1 MDLFVPRCEKSIGV
15 TILKPIFGP
24 DKDQVVSIETNQSI
38 FGPNSG
44 KVFERAE
51 RASPQFAIGN
61 FGPKGV
67 KCLNISGPNKGV
79 ILSPKKGKVEL
90 ISGPRVGKVAF
101 VSGPKVGEDEFVSGP
116 KVDKGELISS
126 PKVGKRELI
135 LSPKVGKVEFV
146 SSPKVGKGELILSPK
161 VGKVDFVLS
170 PKVGE
175 VHKKVT
181 VLSMAPGGKVLEK
194 LQNFSSIQRKTKFLS
209 PIINCR
215 SLKVDRKF
223 LKAKRLLE
231 PRPLD
236 LNPGRVMVKTRDH
249 ISTNISSVRVLGNL
263 KVPAMKVAPKRV
275 VPKMWSEAPQSKKL
289 RSIKCSLSKDPF
301 FLQEG
306 SGGFTQAQRDLY
318 EARKKF
324 TAVAVFQGLNKIQSG
339 SSVKTSVK
347 FCL

>member
-1 MDLFVPRCEKSIGV
+1 MPRCEKSIGV

-24 DKDQVVSIETNQSI
+24 DKDQVVSIETNRSI

-126 PKVGKRELI
+126 PKVGKR
-135 LSPKVGKVEFV
+135 
-146 SSPKVGKGELILSPK
+146 ELILSPK